1 MGHFAP
7 LGGISTRA
15 LATGNATGPHHQN
28 RRVRICG
35 NQWTSGAL
43 GFKVVKVRAVRPF
56 AMIPSQTPAFL
67 FRRSSGMTDRH
78 RLAPVVATA
87 LFLATPLFLSA
98 TEPEAVISFSAEDI
112 AFFEKKIR
120 PLLVDRCH
128 ACHSQQAETIEGGLR
143 LDSRQ
148 AMLSGGET
156 GPVIVPG
163 NAGQSLLIESI
174 HYGGT
179 YEMPP
184 DSKLPADEIQ
194 LLNRWVQMGAP
205 WPVEDADLTTDDQ
218 VTFSVQQRKES
229 HWCWQPLER
238 GSPPVIRDV
247 RWPQEFIDPLI
258 LEKLESAGL
267 EPAAEADRNQWLRR
281 VTFDLTGLPPTL
293 DEMERFLE
301 DQSPLARE
309 RVVDRLL
316 ASPRF
321 GEHWAR
327 YWMDIIRY
335 GETKAFAQ
343 DYSAPFVFRYRDY
356 LIRAYNSD
364 VGYDQFLREALA
376 GDLIE
381 TPRIDPLEGCNESV
395 MGPGY
400 VYLTD
405 GHHGPADIHAD
416 EARVFDTIID
426 TTSKAFLGLTLSCC
440 RCHDHKFD
448 ALSMQDYY
456 SLYGVISSS
465 RIDYANI
472 VSAEQCDQ
480 LKNELQQQKVGLQD
494 AILAHIEREH
504 TKRNPTDEATSAVL
518 CEQLKRNEAWQQQGH
533 PLYPLTAILLAEDAN
548 ARRTAWNRLRQL
560 SESEL
565 QTTQQSSGTPAPVTP
580 DSWFSSGHGF
590 DLQRRP
596 PGTMVISPSGDVLI
610 NALVGAS
617 WAAGDLTSRL
627 AGSLKSPTF
636 LLPEKIS
643 LRVQGRHGR
652 VRLYVQ
658 HYEMVGQ
665 GPTTTSLDIP
675 IQQDGWHWV
684 SFDTRLWQGKRA
696 YLELLQNG
704 DQMQFVSRKQHQ
716 WRHEEDSYLAV
727 DRIIFGS
734 PDENN
739 SKSPTIA
746 AWKISG
752 ESPESLVAATVFFSE
767 RINQLI
773 ADWKNGT
780 VNREGEEILAALFA
794 TGGLWEVKV
803 GQETPL
809 RERVEHHRQRMHS
822 IPPPIYARSLTDGPG
837 EDEAMHI
844 RGNPAAPSKAPAK
857 RHFLDAFAPRPFTVW
872 GSGRKEWA
880 DAALAAG
887 MPLTARVEV
896 NRIWYRLFGRGLV
909 ESVDNFGVKGNLPSH
924 PELLDRLAEDFV
936 DNGWSRKSLIRKVVL
951 SSTYQMSTQASAKSL
966 DLDPDN
972 VLLQHANVRRLP
984 AEAIRDAVL
993 ATSGS
998 LNAQMYGPG
1007 VPLHLGQMPPSRARP
1022 LASGPLDG
1030 DRRRAVYQEMRRNYL
1045 PPLLLA
1051 FDLPQAA
1058 VALGKRGVTNV
1069 PAQSLA
1075 LLNDPFII
1083 QQAERWAEQIMRDG
1097 NLSTEQRIDRLHR
1110 IALSRPA
1117 NAKEIDLATHMLN
1130 FFTDNSAGKQNQSL
1144 KSKLA
1149 WQNLC
1154 HLMFNRKEFI
1164 FIR

>member
-1 MGHFAP
+1 
-7 LGGISTRA
+7 
-15 LATGNATGPHHQN
+15 
-28 RRVRICG
+28 
-35 NQWTSGAL
+35 
-43 GFKVVKVRAVRPF
+43 
-56 AMIPSQTPAFL
+56 
-67 FRRSSGMTDRH
+67 MTKRY
-78 RLAPVVATA
+78 RLASLVTTA
-87 LFLATPLFLSA
+87 ICLTTPLLLHAADS
-98 TEPEAVISFSAEDI
+98 EPSPSFSSEEID
-112 AFFEKKIR
+112 FFEKKIR
-120 PLLVDRCH
+120 PLLAERCYT
-128 ACHSQQAETIEGGLR
+128 CHSQQAETKEGGLR
-143 LDSRQ
+143 LDSRR
-148 AMLSGGET
+148 AMLVGGET
-156 GPVIVPG
+156 GPAIVPG
-163 NAGQSLLIESI
+163 NSDQSLLIESI

-184 DSKLPADEIQ
+184 DSKLPPEAIE
-194 LLNRWVQMGAP
+194 LLDQWVRMGAP
-205 WPVEDADLTTDDQ
+205 WPEEDSDLAKEDEN
-218 VTFSVQQRKES
+218 VFSVQQRKES
-229 HWCWQPLER
+229 HWCWQPLQV
-238 GSPPVIRDV
+238 GSPPVVHDV
-247 RWPQEFIDPLI
+247 EWPREFIDLFI
-258 LEKLESAGL
+258 LQKIEAAGL
-267 EPAAEADRNQWLRR
+267 KPAAEADRHQWLRR
-281 VTFDLTGLPPTL
+281 VTFDLIGLPPTL
-293 DEMERFLE
+293 DEMENFLA
-301 DQSPLARE
+301 DSSPYAYA

-356 LIRAYNSD
+356 LIRAYNTD
-364 VGYDQFLREALA
+364 VGYDQFVREALA

-381 TPRIDPLEGCNESV
+381 EPRVDPLDGSNESV

-426 TTSKAFLGLTLSCC
+426 TTGKAFLGLTLSCC

-465 RIDYANI
+465 RIDYANT
-472 VSAEQCDQ
+472 VSEERCEQLKSDLQERKAVLQNAILTQIQAEHAKRNLTDETACSLLCDQ
-480 LKNELQQQKVGLQD
+480 LKTNE
-494 AILAHIEREH
+494 
-504 TKRNPTDEATSAVL
+504 T
-518 CEQLKRNEAWQQQGH
+518 WQQQGH
-533 PLYPLTAILLAEDAN
+533 PLYALTAVMLAEDTD
-548 ARRTAWNRLRQL
+548 ARRDVWDKLKQISASERQTD
-560 SESEL
+560 L
-565 QTTQQSSGTPAPVTP
+565 QSITSSGPDAP
-580 DSWFSSGHGF
+580 SNWFASGNGF
-590 DLQRRP
+590 DPDRRP
-596 PGTMVISPSGDVLI
+596 PGTMVIAPSGNAIL
-610 NALVGAS
+610 NALVGSS

-675 IQQDGWHWV
+675 VQQDTWHWV
-684 SFDTRLWQGKRA
+684 TFDTRLWQGKRA

-704 DQMQFVSRKQHQ
+704 DQMQFVSRKQHE
-716 WRHEEDSYLAV
+716 WKHEDDSYLAV
-727 DRIIFGS
+727 DRIVFGPS
-734 PDENN
+734 DQTD
-739 SKSPTIA
+739 SKVSSVLD
-746 AWKISG
+746 WKITG
-752 ESPESLVAATVFFSE
+752 DSPASLTDAAAFFSK
-767 RINQLI
+767 RIKELLEE
-773 ADWKNGT
+773 WKAGT
-780 VNREGEEILAALFA
+780 VDRGGETILAALFA
-794 TGGLWEVKV
+794 AGGLWEV
-803 GQETPL
+803 QADRETPL
-809 RERVEHHRQRMHS
+809 EQHVNDYRRQMQS
-822 IPPPIYARSLTDGPG
+822 IPPPVYARSLADGPG

-844 RGNPAAPSKAPAK
+844 RGNPAAPSKAPAN
-857 RHFLDAFAPRPFTVW
+857 RHFLDAFAPEPFTVW
-872 GSGRKEWA
+872 GSGRKQWT
-880 DAALAAG
+880 DAALGAG
-887 MPLTARVEV
+887 MPLTARVEA

-909 ESVDNFGVKGNLPSH
+909 ESVDNFGVKGSLPSH
-924 PELLDRLAEDFV
+924 PELLDRLALDFV
-936 DNGWSRKSLIRKVVL
+936 DSGWSRKALIRKLVL
-951 SSTYQMSTQASAKSL
+951 SSTYRMSTRASAKSF
-966 DLDPDN
+966 DVDPDN

-998 LNAQMYGPG
+998 LNDQMYGPG

-1022 LASGPLDG
+1022 LKSGPLDG
-1030 DRRRAVYQEMRRNYL
+1030 NRRRAVYQEMRRNYL

-1075 LLNDPFII
+1075 MLNDPFII
-1083 QQAERWAEQIMRDG
+1083 QQADRWADQIMNTV
-1097 NLSTEQRIDRLHR
+1097 NLSTEERIDRVHR

-1117 NAKEIDLATHMLN
+1117 TEKEIDLARHMLN
-1130 FFTDNSAGKQNQSL
+1130 YFEENASVKEKSDL
-1144 KSKLA
+1144 KSKMA
-1149 WQNLC
+1149 WQSLC